1 VASRAKPATAKP
13 TLGVNKTAA
22 SDSDFLPHLADL
34 IDYGEITI
42 GTLEPVGGVASAVDG
57 SNCLA
62 MLVRRDGETLMQ
74 LLQRLD
80 LAVALAFTK
89 DIFTDEVNA
98 PAPVKSSRS
107 KK

>member
-1 VASRAKPATAKP
+1 VASRPKPATAKP
-13 TLGVNKTAA
+13 TRGVADT
-22 SDSDFLPHLADL
+22 DFLPHLADL
-34 IDYGEITI
+34 IEDGEITI
-42 GTLEPVGGVASAVDG
+42 GTLDPVGGVATAVDG

-80 LAVALAFTK
+80 LAVALAFTE

-98 PAPVKSSRS
+98 PASVKSSRS
-107 KK
+107 RK

>member
-1 VASRAKPATAKP
+1 M
-13 TLGVNKTAA
+13 KTASYEA
-22 SDSDFLPHLADL
+22 DFLPHRAEL
-34 IDYGEITI
+34 IDYGEITL
-42 GTLEPVGGVASAVDG
+42 GTLDPVGGVATAVDA

-62 MLVRRDGETLMQ
+62 MLVRREGETFMQ

-80 LAVALAFTK
+80 LAVALAFTE

-98 PAPVKSSRS
+98 PVTASRP

>member
-1 VASRAKPATAKP
+1 MAPRPKPAIHKP
-13 TLGVNKTAA
+13 TRGMSKKAA
-22 SDSDFLPHLADL
+22 LDAGLLPHLADL

-42 GTLEPVGGVASAVDG
+42 GTLEPVGGVATAVDG

-80 LAVALAFTK
+80 LAVALAFTE
-89 DIFTDEVNA
+89 DIFTDEVNTPRA
-98 PAPVKSSRS
+98 SSRS

>member
-1 VASRAKPATAKP
+1 MATRPKPATRKP
-13 TLGVNKTAA
+13 TRGIKNTSSEA
-22 SDSDFLPHLADL
+22 DFLPHLAEL

-42 GTLEPVGGVASAVDG
+42 GTLEPVGGVATAVDG

-62 MLVRRDGETLMQ
+62 MLVRRDGETFLQ

-80 LAVALAFTK
+80 LAVALAFTE
-89 DIFTDEVNA
+89 DIFTDEVNT
-98 PAPVKSSRS
+98 PSGRSRS

>member
-1 VASRAKPATAKP
+1 MSR
-13 TLGVNKTAA
+13 NAA
-22 SDSDFLPHLADL
+22 LDDGFLPHLADL
-34 IDYGEITI
+34 IEDGEITI
-42 GTLEPVGGVASAVDG
+42 GNLEPVGGVATAVDG

-80 LAVALAFTK
+80 LAVALAFTE

-98 PAPVKSSRS
+98 PVKSSRQR
-107 KK
+107 K

>member
-1 VASRAKPATAKP
+1 MAPRSKPASRKP
-13 TLGVNKTAA
+13 TRGVNKNDAN
-22 SDSDFLPHLADL
+22 DPDFLPHLADL
-34 IDYGEITI
+34 IDDGEITI
-42 GTLEPVGGVASAVDG
+42 GTLAPVGGVATAVDG

-80 LAVALAFTK
+80 LAVALAFTE

-98 PAPVKSSRS
+98 PVKSSRPR
-107 KK
+107 K

>member
-1 VASRAKPATAKP
+1 M
-13 TLGVNKTAA
+13 NKKTVLDA
-22 SDSDFLPHLADL
+22 DLPPHLAEL

-42 GTLEPVGGVASAVDG
+42 GTLDPVGGVATAVDG

-62 MLVRRDGETLMQ
+62 MLVRRDGETFLQ

-80 LAVALAFTK
+80 LAVALAFTE
-89 DIFTDEVNA
+89 DIFTDEVNT
-98 PAPVKSSRS
+98 PSGRSRS